1 MYSTSPHL
9 SIEIQK
15 KLQQAINDIKQQVSA
30 QHVDGSV
37 FVSGYLNSGLGANI
51 TINNLEEFT
60 HEDIDEWRDAAFK
73 SGAATVNYTADLG
86 TGSVVIGVE
95 YKRQGMPIKYCE
107 WLKYPL
113 ILTAL
118 GAILQ
123 FL

>member
-1 MYSTSPHL
+1 MYSTPPTL

-15 KLQQAINDIKQQVSA
+15 KLQQAITDISRQVSD
-30 QHVDGSV
+30 QHVDGTV

-60 HEDIDEWRDAAFK
+60 HDDIDEWRDAAQK
-73 SGAATVNYTADLG
+73 SGAANVNYTADLG
-86 TGSVVIGVE
+86 TGSVVIGIE
-95 YKRQGMPIKYCE
+95 YKRPRSPIKYCE